1 VILPHLLEDRTMQR
15 RTLGVLVTFALSLL
29 ATPLAAE
36 AQQATQVHRIGWLS
50 GAYPPSGPDSSLEAF
65 QQGLRDLGYV
75 EGQNITIESR
85 YGEGKSERLSEL
97 AAELVRLKV
106 DVLVALGN
114 PATRVA
120 KQATSTIPIVMLTGD
135 PVGEGFVMSLPNP
148 GGNMTGLSDLASE
161 LDSKRLE
168 FLKETVPNLAR
179 LAVCMHPA
187 IPRHRRGV
195 QDLTVAA
202 RSLGV
207 ELHIVEVRGPD
218 EFESAFAAMTRAGAG
233 AFLLLAGV
241 VSEAYLGDFTAL
253 ALKHRL
259 PGMYPWRNHVDA
271 GGLMSYGTR
280 RPDAQRRIA
289 SYVDKIL
296 KGAKPADLPI
306 EQPAKFEL
314 FINLKATKAIGLTIP
329 PTILFQADE
338 VIK

>member
-1 VILPHLLEDRTMQR
+1 MKAT
-15 RTLGVLVTFALSLL
+15 ALL
-29 ATPLAAE
+29 ATLVLTILMAPLAAE
-36 AQQATQVHRIGWLS
+36 AQPAGKVHRIGWLS
-50 GAYPPSGPDSSLEAF
+50 GAYPPSGPDASLQAF
-65 QQGLRDLGYV
+65 LQGLRDLGYV

-106 DVLVALGN
+106 DVIVALGN
-114 PATRVA
+114 PATRAA
-120 KQATSTIPIVMLTGD
+120 KQATSTIPIVILTGD
-135 PVGEGFVMSLPNP
+135 PVGEGFVTSLAHP
-148 GGNMTGLSDLASE
+148 GGNLTGLSDLASE
-161 LDSKRLE
+161 LDGKRLE

-179 LAVCMHPA
+179 LAVCRHPA
-187 IPRHRRGV
+187 IPRHRRVV
-195 QDLTVAA
+195 QDLTMAA

-207 ELHIVEVRGPD
+207 ELQVVELRSPD

-241 VSEAYLGDFTAL
+241 VSEAHMRDFTAL

-259 PGMYPWRNHVDA
+259 PGMYPWRNYVDA

-296 KGAKPADLPI
+296 KGVKPADLPI
-306 EQPAKFEL
+306 EQPMQVEL
-314 FINLKATKAIGLTIP
+314 VINLKTAQALGITIP
-329 PTILFQADE
+329 PTLLFLADE
-338 VIK
+338 VLR

>member
-1 VILPHLLEDRTMQR
+1 MSRRGWMVALTFGILA
-15 RTLGVLVTFALSLL
+15 ALML
-29 ATPLAAE
+29 AE
-36 AQQATQVHRIGWLS
+36 AQPVGKVHRIGWLS
-50 GAYPPSGPDSSLEAF
+50 GAYPPSGPDSSLQAF

-114 PATRVA
+114 PATRAA

-135 PVGEGFVMSLPNP
+135 PVGEGFVTSLAHP
-148 GGNMTGLSDLASE
+148 GGNLTGLSDLAPE

-168 FLKETVPNLAR
+168 FLKETVPHLAR

-187 IPRHRRGV
+187 IPRHRRVV
-195 QDLTVAA
+195 QDLTMAA
-202 RSLGV
+202 QSLGV
-207 ELHIVEVRGPD
+207 ELQVVELRSPD

-241 VSEAYLGDFTAL
+241 VSEAHMRDFTAL

-259 PGMYPWRNHVDA
+259 PGMYPWRNYVDA

-306 EQPAKFEL
+306 EQPMQVEL
-314 FINLKATKAIGLTIP
+314 VINLKTAQALGLAMP
-329 PTILFQADE
+329 PTVLFQADE
-338 VIK
+338 VLR